1 MIERWDDLRFLL
13 ALAREH
19 TLTAAATALRVSQP
33 TVGRHISSLEK
44 KLGIPLFEKT
54 PEGYRLS
61 DAGQALV
68 DQAERME
75 EVVVAADRAA
85 ASGTR
90 RMRGSVKLTAPE
102 WVCGAVLA
110 PALARFA
117 QRHPEVTVELIAE
130 ARWLNLPRGESDLAI
145 RSARFEH
152 PGLLQRRVA
161 LAELG
166 LYATPDYLKARGV
179 PDLAAGSPGHRLV
192 TLTDDAGKGDAPGS
206 RPTVRQRRSRR
217 VQTAAC
223 CSRRLPR
230 AAEGWHCFRGW
241 WVMRH
246 PDSRAWTCLPCRRRA
261 SSGWGCVPTRARFPG
276 CAQWPSS

>member
-1 MIERWDDLRFLL
+1 MIDRWDDLRFLL

-19 TLTAAATALRVSQP
+19 TLIAAATALRVSQP

-68 DQAERME
+68 VQAERIE
-75 EVVVAADRAA
+75 EVVAADRAA

-102 WVCGAVLA
+102 WVCGTVLA

-152 PGLLQRRVA
+152 PGVLQRRVA
-161 LAELG
+161 LAE
-166 LYATPDYLKARGV
+166 P
-179 PDLAAGSPGHRLV
+179 
-192 TLTDDAGKGDAPGS
+192 
-206 RPTVRQRRSRR
+206 
-217 VQTAAC
+217 
-223 CSRRLPR
+223 
-230 AAEGWHCFRGW
+230 
-241 WVMRH
+241 
-246 PDSRAWTCLPCRRRA
+246 
-261 SSGWGCVPTRARFPG
+261 
-276 CAQWPSS
+276 

>member
-1 MIERWDDLRFLL
+1 MIDRWDDLRFLL

-33 TVGRHISSLEK
+33 TVGRHVSSLEK

-68 DQAERME
+68 VQAERIE

-102 WVCGAVLA
+102 WVCGTVLA

-117 QRHPEVTVELIAE
+117 QRSS
-130 ARWLNLPRGESDLAI
+130 RG
-145 RSARFEH
+145 
-152 PGLLQRRVA
+152 
-161 LAELG
+161 
-166 LYATPDYLKARGV
+166 Y
-179 PDLAAGSPGHRLV
+179 
-192 TLTDDAGKGDAPGS
+192 
-206 RPTVRQRRSRR
+206 
-217 VQTAAC
+217 
-223 CSRRLPR
+223 
-230 AAEGWHCFRGW
+230 
-241 WVMRH
+241 
-246 PDSRAWTCLPCRRRA
+246 RRA
-261 SSGWGCVPTRARFPG
+261 DRGSAVAQPPSGRERPGDPVGAVRAPRSPSATDRAGRARSVCNARLSEGP
-276 CAQWPSS
+276 ARS